1 MNDIT
6 TKQDIEML
14 VNSFYGKVLKDE
26 CLEPFFKHLDFVA
39 HMPKMIHFWSFVLLD
54 EPGYTTNVTDKHM
67 HMPLTKTHFERWVF
81 LFHSTIDAL
90 FLGEKAEMAKQR
102 ATLIAWTIQNK
113 TGVK

>member
-6 TKQDIEML
+6 TKQDVENL
-14 VNSFYGKVLKDE
+14 VDTFYGRVLQDAE
-26 CLEPFFKHLDFVA
+26 LAPFFERLDFKA
-39 HMPKMIHFWSFVLLD
+39 HMPKMVHFWSFVLLD

-67 HMPLTKTHFERWVF
+67 HMPLSKVHFDRWVE
-81 LFHSTIDAL
+81 LFHGTVNEL
-90 FLGEKAEMAKQR
+90 FAGEKAEIAKQR

>member
-1 MNDIT
+1 MKEIT
-6 TKQDIEML
+6 EKKDVQQL
-14 VNSFYGKVLKDE
+14 VETFYGRVLKDE
-26 CLEPFFKHLDFVA
+26 NLAPFFKHLDFEA

-67 HMPLTKTHFERWVF
+67 HMPLAKEHFDLWVT
-81 LFHSTIDAL
+81 LFHATIDDL
-90 FLGEKAEMAKQR
+90 FIGEKAEMAKQR

>member
-6 TKQDIEML
+6 TKQDVENL
-14 VNSFYGKVLKDE
+14 VNMFYEKVLQDVE
-26 CLEPFFKHLDFVA
+26 LAPFFTRLDFKA
-39 HMPKMIHFWSFVLLD
+39 HLPKMVHFWSFVLLD

-67 HMPLTKTHFERWVF
+67 QMPLAKTHFERWVF
-81 LFHSTIDAL
+81 LFHSTIDSL
-90 FLGEKAEMAKQR
+90 FLGKKAEMAKQR